1 MERKTTALVA
11 GGGIVGGFVL
21 LALLA
26 GRRRSALHLA
36 PRPAAQGGAQE
47 AEAPASQISPENK
60 ARLADLAARFGVDL
74 SRPATPATIAE
85 LQAIAAKQAR

>member
-26 GRRRSALHLA
+26 GRRRSPLHIA
-36 PRPAAQGGAQE
+36 PRPEAQGPAQTPLPE
-47 AEAPASQISPENK
+47 ADA

-74 SRPATPATIAE
+74 SKPASPVTIADV
-85 LQAIAAKQAR
+85 QAIAAKRAQ

>member
-11 GGGIVGGFVL
+11 GGGIVGAFAL
-21 LALLA
+21 LALFA
-26 GRRRSALHLA
+26 GRRRSALHIT
-36 PRPAAQGGAQE
+36 PRPAAQGP
-47 AEAPASQISPENK
+47 EAPASISPEDQ